1 MNERGVAACSLATLG
16 SDEPLEFF
24 SKEKKCHC
32 VRNIAKLGTNGLTR
46 EII

>member
-16 SDEPLEFF
+16 GDEPLKFF
-24 SKEKKCHC
+24 SKKKNCYC

-46 EII
+46 EIT